1 MNPETVALGVQTT
14 VVGLGIVFCILAVLW
29 LLTTWLDRIVESTTN
44 KKPPS
49 AGPGA
54 RPPAPPTPAPAA
66 ASTTPAGGLS
76 AHSVAAILGAIS
88 AFSGKPLAALRFAA
102 IRRAGDTRPGW
113 GQAGIAEQIHIRQQY
128 L

>member
-44 KKPPS
+44 RKPPP
-49 AGPGA
+49 AGPSTRPPA
-54 RPPAPPTPAPAA
+54 APTAPAPPAPPT
-66 ASTTPAGGLS
+66 GGVS
-76 AHSVAAILGAIS
+76 ARTVAAVMGAVS
-88 AFSGKPLAALRFAA
+88 AFSGQPLAALRFTA

-113 GQAGIAEQIHIRQQY
+113 NQAGVMEQIHTRQQY